1 MLYSWQ
7 CTSTVLHTSC
17 CKLITSRILRQSSIT
32 DVFLHLQLTVPWHCQ
47 HAHLTISVDLVL
59 TSVTCIGSSSLFL
72 VLYHASNISSI
83 GGRGGGRSG
92 GGKGE
97 TRATGQGVN
106 VMVNTKGQLYQEI
119 LERTILKQAE
129 HEIRQYKDCIPK

>member
-1 MLYSWQ
+1 ML
-7 CTSTVLHTSC
+7 
-17 CKLITSRILRQSSIT
+17 
-32 DVFLHLQLTVPWHCQ
+32 
-47 HAHLTISVDLVL
+47 AISLVL
-59 TSVTCIGSSSLFL
+59 GE
-72 VLYHASNISSI
+72 
-83 GGRGGGRSG
+83 GGGERSG

>member
-83 GGRGGGRSG
+83 GGRGGGEEVVVAK
-92 GGKGE
+92 GKQ
-97 TRATGQGVN
+97 GQLGKEL
-106 VMVNTKGQLYQEI
+106 MSWLTQRDSYTKKSWKGQF
-119 LERTILKQAE
+119 
-129 HEIRQYKDCIPK
+129 